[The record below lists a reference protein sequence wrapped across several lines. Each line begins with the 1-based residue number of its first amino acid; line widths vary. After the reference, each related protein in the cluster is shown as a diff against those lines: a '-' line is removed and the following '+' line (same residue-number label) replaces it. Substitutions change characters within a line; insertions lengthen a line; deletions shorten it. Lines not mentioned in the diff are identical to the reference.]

1 MAFIPIPEILSV
13 QFQHHKKGAY
23 GSMGYFMVVA
33 CQVWAG
39 EDTTRGLPVL
49 DPRKENFVILI
60 PLPSVGDLSA
70 GWSLEGQD
78 GAELNRI
85 FNGLGSFTV
94 RLVGWENGAYRSNVI
109 IFLFS
114 SSSQHI
120 FLDFGQESATL
131 HITHAD

>member
-1 MAFIPIPEILSV
+1 
-13 QFQHHKKGAY
+13 
-23 GSMGYFMVVA
+23 MGYFMVVA
-33 CQVWAG
+33 CQVRAG

-49 DPRKENFVILI
+49 DPRKLVILI

-70 GWSLEGQD
+70 GWSLEGRD

-109 IFLFS
+109 IFFFS

-131 HITHAD
+131 HITQAD